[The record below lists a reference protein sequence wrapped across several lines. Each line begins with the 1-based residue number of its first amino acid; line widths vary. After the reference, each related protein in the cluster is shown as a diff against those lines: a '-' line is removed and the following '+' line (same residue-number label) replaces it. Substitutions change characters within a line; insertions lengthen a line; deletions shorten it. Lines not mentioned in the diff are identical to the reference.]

1 MTEHTVLF
9 VDDEENILNALKRV
23 LGREKYRV
31 LTAASGQEGLKVLEE
46 HEVQVVV
53 SDQRMP
59 EMSGTEFL
67 THVMRRYPDVIRVVL
82 SGFSDVG
89 TITDAVNR
97 GHIYK
102 FFPKP
107 WNDDVLKM
115 EIESALAHY
124 DLVHLNKSLHQK
136 IMEQNE
142 ELKRYNETLE
152 ETIRIKNQELEIQN
166 RFFKLSWEILEH
178 IPMPVIGVSEHGIVV
193 LANGAASRLSFDG
206 RQITAGGDIADYL
219 PENVMEIFH
228 KGLVG
233 NTVSGVRDCTIGEE
247 TYDIDM
253 SPLSGKENRS
263 RMILIFRRRAS

>member
-9 VDDEENILNALKRV
+9 VDDEENILNVLKRV

-31 LTAASGQEGLKVLEE
+31 LTAASGPEGLKVLEE

-59 EMSGTEFL
+59 GMSGTEFL
-67 THVMRRYPDVIRVVL
+67 THVMRRYPDVIRIVL

-89 TITDAVNR
+89 MITEAINR
-97 GHIYK
+97 GNIYK

-107 WNDDVLKM
+107 WNDDILKM

-124 DLVHLNKSLHQK
+124 ELIHLNKSLHQK
-136 IMEQNE
+136 ILDQND
-142 ELKRYNETLE
+142 ELKRYSESLE

-166 RFFKLSWEILEH
+166 RFFKLSWEILEN

-193 LANGAASRLSFDG
+193 LTNGAASRLNFDG
-206 RQITAGGDIADYL
+206 RQITAGGDIADYF
-219 PENVMEIFH
+219 PGTVMEAFH
-228 KGLVG
+228 KGL
-233 NTVSGVRDCTIGEE
+233 SGKTSSSVRNYAIGGEHF
-247 TYDIDM
+247 DIDM
-253 SPLSGKENRS
+253 SPLPGKENRS
-263 RMILIFRRRAS
+263 RMLLLFKPGTP